1 MFLLLVFVALTRL
14 RSLTDLALGFAL
26 LAWLLGDLMTISAP
40 AGFTLG
46 WYVGLVD
53 YVAASLAIPVVFLI
67 RLHSIYVEVEQLNQS
82 LSALALVD
90 GLTGLPNRRLF
101 DQRLELEWAGA
112 TRRNEHLALI
122 MADLDYFKRFAD
134 RYGHVAG
141 DECLRQ
147 VARTIRDCAQRAL
160 DLPARYGGEEFA
172 VILPATDLDG
182 AVLVAERIRSA
193 IQDLAIEHRDGA
205 PNEIVSMSL
214 GVAVHSPQPSQS
226 PDTLK
231 SAADG
236 ALYRAKDA
244 GKNRVVTA
252 VS

>member
-1 MFLLLVFVALTRL
+1 VSDVRFDPRFSLIVGYPALGFHMVLLLVFVAITRL

-90 GLTGLPNRRLF
+90 ALTGLPNRRLF

-112 TRRNEHLALI
+112 LRRNEHLALI
-122 MADLDYFKRFAD
+122 MADLDYFKRFND

-141 DECLRQ
+141 DDCLRQ
-147 VARTIRDCAQRAL
+147 VARTIRDCARRAL

-172 VILPATDLDG
+172 IILPATDLNG
-182 AVLVAERIRSA
+182 AVLVAERIPQQDSNLRPADLHWDQMGPNVLEVGISVDHRRS
-193 IQDLAIEHRDGA
+193 
-205 PNEIVSMSL
+205 M
-214 GVAVHSPQPSQS
+214 
-226 PDTLK
+226 
-231 SAADG
+231 
-236 ALYRAKDA
+236 AL
-244 GKNRVVTA
+244 V
-252 VS
+252 